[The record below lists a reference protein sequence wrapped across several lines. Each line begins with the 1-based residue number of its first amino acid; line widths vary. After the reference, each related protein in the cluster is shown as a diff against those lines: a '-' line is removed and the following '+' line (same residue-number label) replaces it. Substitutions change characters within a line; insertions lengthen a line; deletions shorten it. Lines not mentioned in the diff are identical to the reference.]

1 MTHRVTAVVPL
12 PEAHLL
18 LTFSNGDQ
26 RVFDVSPYLDK
37 SIFTELKDPNYFA
50 RVRVISGH
58 IEWPQEQDF
67 SPDTLYL
74 RSKPYRA
81 RSEIA
86 VGA

>member
-37 SIFTELKDPNYFA
+37 GIFTELKDPNYFA
-50 RVRVISGH
+50 RVRVVSGH

-81 RSEIA
+81 RSKIA